1 MEQNAGLVTSLST
14 AIVVCMMTFLIM
26 LYPMERNMTTTIIPR
41 LTSSTRSQIPLNPWP
56 QQYADTDSSHR
67 TIELKDNT
75 IIVVLGASGDL
86 AKKKTFPALFGLFR
100 NGYLPKDVKIVGYA
114 RTKMDH
120 EEYLK
125 RVKSYIKTPTKEI
138 EQQLDEFCKFATY
151 ISGQYDKDESFNGL
165 EKHLQ
170 ELEQGRKETNRIFYM
185 ALPPSVFIP
194 VSEHLKRCN
203 YPKSGITRIIIEK
216 PFGKD
221 LESSRELDRALRPNW
236 KEEEIFRIDHYL
248 GKEMVKNIL
257 ILRFG
262 NEFFGATWNR
272 NHIDNVQITFKE
284 PFGTE
289 GRGGY
294 FDEFGIIRDVMQNHL
309 LQVLTL
315 LAMERPISFSS
326 EDIRDEKVRVL
337 RSMPSIDPKDVIIGQ
352 YEKSLDGS
360 KPGYKED
367 DTVPKESRC
376 PTFTSMVAYI
386 KNERWD
392 GVPFI
397 LKAGKALNEQKT
409 EVRIQFKDVTSG
421 VFKDIPRN
429 ELVIRIQPNESVYI
443 KMNSKLP
450 GLSMQTVVTELDL
463 TYRRRF
469 SDLKIPEAYESLIL
483 DSLKGDHSNFVR
495 DDELD
500 ASWRIFTP
508 LLHYLDD
515 QKEIIPMGY
524 PYGRLGN
531 CLTCPVTYTDNPLGS
546 RGPAVLDD
554 FTASYGYR
562 FADSQRCLME
572 PKL

>member
-1 MEQNAGLVTSLST
+1 
-14 AIVVCMMTFLIM
+14 
-26 LYPMERNMTTTIIPR
+26 
-41 LTSSTRSQIPLNPWP
+41 
-56 QQYADTDSSHR
+56 
-67 TIELKDNT
+67 
-75 IIVVLGASGDL
+75 
-86 AKKKTFPALFGLFR
+86 
-100 NGYLPKDVKIVGYA
+100 
-114 RTKMDH
+114 MDR

-125 RVKSYIKTPTKEI
+125 RVKSHIKAPTKEM
-138 EQQLDEFCKFATY
+138 EDQLEDFCKLCSYVA
-151 ISGQYDKDESFNGL
+151 GQYDQDDSFRDLNRHL
-165 EKHLQ
+165 E
-170 ELEQGRKETNRIFYM
+170 EIEAGRKQQNRVFYM
-185 ALPPSVFIP
+185 ALPPSVFIT
-194 VSEHLKRCN
+194 VSQHLKRNC
-203 YPKSGITRIIIEK
+203 YPKNGISRIVVEK

-221 LESSRELDRALRPNW
+221 LSSSRDLQKALEPDWR
-236 KEEEIFRIDHYL
+236 EEEIFRIDHYL

-272 NHIDNVQITFKE
+272 NHIDNVQISFKE

-294 FDEFGIIRDVMQNHL
+294 FDEFGIVRDVMQNHL
-309 LQVLTL
+309 LQILCL

-337 RSMPSIDPKDVIIGQ
+337 RGIPNIEPKNVIIGQ
-352 YEKSLDGS
+352 YGKSLDGS

-367 DTVPKESRC
+367 DTVPKDSRC
-376 PTFTSMVAYI
+376 PTFCAMVAYI

-409 EVRIQFKDVTSG
+409 EIRIQFRDVTSG
-421 VFKDIPRN
+421 IFKDIPRN
-429 ELVIRIQPNESVYI
+429 ELVIRVQPNESIYI

-450 GLSMQTVVTELDL
+450 GLSMQTVSTELDL

-483 DSLKGDHSNFVR
+483 DALKGDHSNFVR

-508 LLHYLDD
+508 ILHYLDSSTD
-515 QKEIIPMGY
+515 IVPMEY
-524 PYGRLGN
+524 PYGKILGARYVRQA
-531 CLTCPVTYTDNPLGS
+531 C
-546 RGPAVLDD
+546 
-554 FTASYGYR
+554 
-562 FADSQRCLME
+562 
-572 PKL
+572 

>member
-1 MEQNAGLVTSLST
+1 MAD
-14 AIVVCMMTFLIM
+14 
-26 LYPMERNMTTTIIPR
+26 TIIHQEQPA
-41 LTSSTRSQIPLNPWP
+41 TAGN
-56 QQYADTDSSHR
+56 
-67 TIELKDNT
+67 IELKNNT
-75 IIVVLGASGDL
+75 IILVLGASGDL

-100 NGYLPKDVKIVGYA
+100 NGFLPKGVKVIGYA

-120 EEYLK
+120 AEYLK
-125 RVKSYIKTPTKEI
+125 RVKSHIKTPTKEI
-138 EQQLDEFCKFATY
+138 EQQLEEFCSVATY
-151 ISGQYDKDESFNGL
+151 VSGLYDQDEPFQNL

-170 ELEQGRKETNRIFYM
+170 KVEEGQKETNRVFYM

-194 VSEHLKRCN
+194 VSEHLKRNN
-203 YPKSGITRIIIEK
+203 YPEKGIARIIIEK

-236 KEEEIFRIDHYL
+236 KEEETFRIDHYL

-337 RSMPSIDPKDVIIGQ
+337 RGMPSIEPKNVIIGQ
-352 YEKSLDGS
+352 YEKSLDGT

-409 EVRIQFKDVTSG
+409 EVRIQYKDVTSG
-421 VFKDIPRN
+421 IFKDIPRN
-429 ELVIRIQPNESVYI
+429 ELVLRVQPNESVYI

-450 GLSMQTVVTELDL
+450 GLSMQTTVTELDL

-483 DSLKGDHSNFVR
+483 DALKGDHSNFVR

-515 QKEIIPMGY
+515 NKEIMPMGY
-524 PYGRLGN
+524 PY
-531 CLTCPVTYTDNPLGS
+531 GS

-554 FTASYGYR
+554 FTASYGYK
-562 FADSQRCLME
+562 FSDAAGYQWPVTSAE
-572 PKL
+572 PNKL

>member
-1 MEQNAGLVTSLST
+1 M
-14 AIVVCMMTFLIM
+14 
-26 LYPMERNMTTTIIPR
+26 
-41 LTSSTRSQIPLNPWP
+41 
-56 QQYADTDSSHR
+56 
-67 TIELKDNT
+67 ELKENT
-75 IIVVLGASGDL
+75 SIVVLGASGDL
-86 AKKKTFPALFGLFR
+86 AKKKTVLAQALCRSHLIFYADKLSSMQYPALFGLFR
-100 NGYLPKDVKIVGYA
+100 NQFLPQDVKIVGYA

-125 RVKSYIKTPTKEI
+125 RIKSYIKTPTKEI
-138 EQQLDEFCKFATY
+138 EQQLENFLGLCTY
-151 ISGQYDKDESFNGL
+151 ISGQYDKDESFENLDKHLNEL
-165 EKHLQ
+165 EK
-170 ELEQGRKETNRIFYM
+170 GRPETHRLFYM
-185 ALPPSVFIP
+185 ALPPSVFTI
-194 VSEHLKRCN
+194 VSQHLKKCC
-203 YPKSGITRIIIEK
+203 YPKKGIARVIVEK

-221 LESSRELDRALRPNW
+221 LASSRELQKSLEPDWNEAEL
-236 KEEEIFRIDHYL
+236 FRIDHYL

-262 NEFFGATWNR
+262 NSFLGATWNR
-272 NHIDNVQITFKE
+272 HHIDNVQITFKE

-315 LAMERPISFSS
+315 LAMERPISFDS

-337 RSMPSIDPKDVIIGQ
+337 RAIPAIEPKNVIIGQ
-352 YEKSLDGS
+352 YGKSIDGS
-360 KPGYKED
+360 KPSYKED
-367 DTVPKESRC
+367 DTVPKDSRC
-376 PTFTSMVAYI
+376 PTFCALVAYI

-397 LKAGKALNEQKT
+397 MKAGKALNEQKT
-409 EVRIQFKDVTSG
+409 EIRIQFKDVTSG
-421 VFKDIPRN
+421 IFKDIPRN
-429 ELVIRIQPNESVYI
+429 ELVMRIQPNESVYI

-469 SDLKIPEAYESLIL
+469 SDLKIPEAYESLVL
-483 DSLKGDHSNFVR
+483 DCLKGDHSNFVR

-515 QKEIIPMGY
+515 NKEIIPMEY
-524 PYGRLGN
+524 PY
-531 CLTCPVTYTDNPLGS
+531 GS

-554 FTASYGYR
+554 FTASYGYK
-562 FADSQRCLME
+562 FSDAAGYQWPTTAAS
-572 PKL
+572 PNKL

>member
-1 MEQNAGLVTSLST
+1 MEESL
-14 AIVVCMMTFLIM
+14 
-26 LYPMERNMTTTIIPR
+26 
-41 LTSSTRSQIPLNPWP
+41 
-56 QQYADTDSSHR
+56 DD
-67 TIELKDNT
+67 
-75 IIVVLGASGDL
+75 
-86 AKKKTFPALFGLFR
+86 
-100 NGYLPKDVKIVGYA
+100 
-114 RTKMDH
+114 
-120 EEYLK
+120 
-125 RVKSYIKTPTKEI
+125 
-138 EQQLDEFCKFATY
+138 FCKY
-151 ISGQYDKDESFNGL
+151 CSYVSGQYDQDDSFKELNKHLEEL
-165 EKHLQ
+165 EKGR
-170 ELEQGRKETNRIFYM
+170 EQHNRVFYM
-185 ALPPSVFIP
+185 ALPPSVFIT
-194 VSEHLKRCN
+194 VSQHLKRNC
-203 YPKSGITRIIIEK
+203 YPKKGIARIVVEK

-221 LESSRELDRALRPNW
+221 LASSRELQRALEPDW

-272 NHIDNVQITFKE
+272 NHIANVQISFKE

-309 LQVLTL
+309 LQILCLLT
-315 LAMERPISFSS
+315 MERPISFSS

-337 RSMPSIDPKDVIIGQ
+337 RGIPNIETKNVVIGQ
-352 YEKSLDGS
+352 YGKSLDGS

-367 DTVPKESRC
+367 ETVPQESRC
-376 PTFTSMVAYI
+376 PTFCAMVAYV

-409 EVRIQFKDVTSG
+409 EIRIQFRDVTSG
-421 VFKDIPRN
+421 IFKDIPRN
-429 ELVIRIQPNESVYI
+429 ELVIRVQPNESIYI

-450 GLSMQTVVTELDL
+450 GLSMQTVSTELDL

-483 DSLKGDHSNFVR
+483 DALKGDHSNFVR

-508 LLHYLDD
+508 LLHYLDEKSEV
-515 QKEIIPMGY
+515 QPMQY
-524 PYGRLGN
+524 PYGMFLCSISLRAYPHLLLEGQ
-531 CLTCPVTYTDNPLGS
+531 DRQS
-546 RGPAVLDD
+546 
-554 FTASYGYR
+554 
-562 FADSQRCLME
+562 
-572 PKL
+572 

>member
-1 MEQNAGLVTSLST
+1 MASDLHPAGGS
-14 AIVVCMMTFLIM
+14 
-26 LYPMERNMTTTIIPR
+26 
-41 LTSSTRSQIPLNPWP
+41 
-56 QQYADTDSSHR
+56 
-67 TIELKDNT
+67 IELKENT
-75 IIVVLGASGDL
+75 VIVVLGASGDL
-86 AKKKTFPALFGLFR
+86 AKKKTFPALFGLYR
-100 NGYLPKDVKIVGYA
+100 NQFLPKDIKIVGYA

-120 EEYLK
+120 DEYLR
-125 RVKSYIKTPTKEI
+125 RVKSYIKTPTKDI
-138 EQQLDEFCKFATY
+138 EQQLEEFCNLCTY
-151 ISGQYDKDESFNGL
+151 VSGQYDRDESFLQLN
-165 EKHLQ
+165 KHLE
-170 ELEQGRKETNRIFYM
+170 ELEQGRKETNRLFYM
-185 ALPPSVFIP
+185 ALPPSVFTI
-194 VSEHLKRCN
+194 VSQHLKKCC
-203 YPKSGITRIIIEK
+203 YPTKGVARVIVEK

-221 LESSRELDRALRPNW
+221 LASSRELQKSLEPDW
-236 KEEEIFRIDHYL
+236 KEDELFRIDHYL

-262 NEFFGATWNR
+262 NSFLGATWNR
-272 NHIDNVQITFKE
+272 HHIDNVQITFKE

-337 RSMPSIDPKDVIIGQ
+337 RAIPAIEPKNVIIGQ
-352 YEKSLDGS
+352 YGKSLDGS
-360 KPGYKED
+360 KPSYKED
-367 DTVPKESRC
+367 DTVPKDSRC
-376 PTFTSMVAYI
+376 PTFCALVAYI

-397 LKAGKALNEQKT
+397 MKAGKALNEQKT
-409 EVRIQFKDVTSG
+409 EIRVQFKDVTSG
-421 VFKDIPRN
+421 IFKDIPRN
-429 ELVIRIQPNESVYI
+429 ELVMRIQPNESVYI

-450 GLSMQTVVTELDL
+450 GLTMQTVVTELDL

-483 DSLKGDHSNFVR
+483 DCLKGDHSNFVR

-515 QKEIIPMGY
+515 NKEIIPMEY
-524 PYGRLGN
+524 PY
-531 CLTCPVTYTDNPLGS
+531 GS

-554 FTASYGYR
+554 FTSSYGYK
-562 FADSQRCLME
+562 FSDAAGYQWPTTSAL
-572 PKL
+572 PGNNKL